1 MFWLL
6 GMAWTGLYFAVT
18 LVAGPKLGF
27 STSWALP
34 VCLAGLPLIYF
45 LAGINIINE
54 WNRRPVL
61 LFGKYAKTAG
71 PGFCWVD
78 PAFHTVMGDMAVQD
92 VVNELRVE
100 NVQTHDNVR
109 LHIVCALTVR
119 LHPDNVRKCVVEVS
133 DAQSAM
139 MQRAVSAITEVVGLN
154 PLDYMLH
161 NRLEFSAK
169 AKESL
174 QSKVENWGLD
184 VRALEIKDFKIA
196 DSDIEKSIAMKA
208 RAVKE
213 AEAELK
219 RAEMQLQI
227 AAKLKE
233 AAGEFDEA
241 TWRLK
246 GMEILV
252 ELCRSANNNTI
263 LIPSDVMNALA
274 SIAAGIKPPMKV

>member
-1 MFWLL
+1 MFWALSL
-6 GMAWTGLYFAVT
+6 VWATMYFVLT
-18 LVAGPKLGF
+18 LVVGPKLDLA
-27 STSWALP
+27 TPWALP
-34 VCLAGLPLIYF
+34 ICVVGFPIIYF
-45 LAGINIINE
+45 LTGINIINE
-54 WNRRPVL
+54 WDRRPVL

-78 PAFHTVMGDMAVQD
+78 PAFHTVLADLAVQD

-109 LHIVCALTVR
+109 LHIVGALTVR
-119 LHPDNVRKCVVEVS
+119 LHPDNVKKCVVEVS
-133 DAQSAM
+133 NAHAAM
-139 MQRAVSAITEVVGLN
+139 MQRAISAITEVVGLN
-154 PLDYMLH
+154 SLDYMLH

-174 QSKVENWGLD
+174 QAKIENWGLD

-227 AAKLKE
+227 ASKLKE
-233 AAGEFDEA
+233 AAGEFDDA

-246 GMEILV
+246 GLETLV

-263 LIPSDVMNALA
+263 VIPSDVMSALA
-274 SIAAGIKPPMKV
+274 NITAGSKPPTKT

>member
-6 GMAWTGLYFAVT
+6 SAVWAGLYFVVT
-18 LVAGPKLGF
+18 WVAGPRLGWPTF
-27 STSWALP
+27 WALP
-34 VCLAGLPLIYF
+34 VCLAGFPVIYF
-45 LAGINIINE
+45 LAGVNIINE

-61 LFGKYAKTAG
+61 LFGKYSKTAG

-78 PAFHTVMGDMAVQD
+78 PAFHTVLGDLAVQD

-109 LHIVCALTVR
+109 LHIVGVLTVR
-119 LHPDNVRKCVVEVS
+119 LHPDNVKKCVVEVS
-133 DAQSAM
+133 DVQSAM
-139 MQRAVSAITEVVGLN
+139 MQRAISAITEVVGLN
-154 PLDYMLH
+154 SLDYMLH
-161 NRLEFSAK
+161 HRLEFSVK

-174 QSKVENWGLD
+174 QAKIESWGLD

-213 AEAELK
+213 AEAELT

-227 AAKLKE
+227 ANKLKE
-233 AAGEFDEA
+233 AAGAFDEP

-246 GMEILV
+246 GLETLI
-252 ELCRSANNNTI
+252 ELCRSANNNTV
-263 LIPSDVMNALA
+263 LIPSDVMSVLA
-274 SIAAGIKPPMKV
+274 KLGIEGKTPGKS